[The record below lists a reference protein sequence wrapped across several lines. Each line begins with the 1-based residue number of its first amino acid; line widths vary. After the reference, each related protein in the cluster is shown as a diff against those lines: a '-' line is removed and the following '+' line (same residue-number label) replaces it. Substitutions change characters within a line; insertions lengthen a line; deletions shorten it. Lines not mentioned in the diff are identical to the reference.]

1 MLNLSG
7 HMNWDRLL
15 NRADKNSLRAA
26 RGNDATEKVTSRFS
40 GGRASIFWL
49 LDVLHGS
56 PVHKHLSDIV
66 EFHRIRE
73 FGERAQNVRT
83 RLKNILE
90 IACRK
95 TEYYKAYSSVD
106 GLSNF
111 PVVNKTTIRRNPGA
125 FVSSSYSKR
134 DLIPA
139 VTSGSTGTPFITYQS
154 KGKKS
159 RNVADTLYLAHLGGY
174 ELGNRLFYFKIWSDL
189 NRKSAATQVM
199 QNIVPIDVINL
210 KANVGQVVDQLNKSR
225 SSVCILGYVS
235 ALETLFRELEDS
247 NRLNPAVRVN
257 SIITMS
263 EALNDYTKEAG
274 ERLLGCPVLSRYS
287 NIENGIIAQ
296 QTFVERSNLVI
307 NSASYFVEILKM
319 ENDEVLPNGS
329 LGRIVV
335 TDFFND
341 AMPMIR
347 YDTGDLGVLEDIES
361 AGSHLTVLT
370 RVEGRKLD
378 QIFDT
383 KGNLV
388 SSYVVYKNMWKYT
401 EIEQYQLIQKSA
413 GEYLFKISMPNKFER
428 ERELV
433 DEFKSYLGRDAE
445 FRVEYV
451 QEIPVL
457 ASGKRQKVVNEV
469 AS

>member
-1 MLNLSG
+1 M
-7 HMNWDRLL
+7 RT
-15 NRADKNSLRAA
+15 A
-26 RGNDATEKVTSRFS
+26 RGTDATEKVISRFS
-40 GGRASIFWL
+40 GGRASVFWL
-49 LDVLHGS
+49 FDVLNGS
-56 PVHKHLSDIV
+56 PVYKHLSDIV

-73 FGERAQNVRT
+73 FGERAQNARM

-95 TEYYKAYSSVD
+95 TEFYKAHSSVD
-106 GLSNF
+106 VLSDF
-111 PVVNKTTIRRNPGA
+111 PVVNKTEIRRNPGA

-139 VTSGSTGTPFITYQS
+139 VTSGSTGTPFTTYQS
-154 KGKKS
+154 KGKKL
-159 RNVADTLYLAHLGGY
+159 RNIADTLYLAHLGGY

-189 NRKSAATQVM
+189 NRKSAATQFM
-199 QNIVPIDVINL
+199 QNIVPIDVFNL
-210 KANVGQVVDQLNKSR
+210 KANVGQVVEQLNNSR
-225 SSVCILGYVS
+225 PSVSILGYVS
-235 ALETLFRELEDS
+235 ALETFFRELEDS
-247 NRLNPAVRVN
+247 NRLNPAVHVN

-263 EALNDYTKEAG
+263 EALNDYTKDAG
-274 ERLLGCPVLSRYS
+274 ERLLGCPVLARYS

-296 QTFVERSNLVI
+296 QTFAERSNLVI
-307 NSASYFVEILKM
+307 NNASYFVEILNI

-361 AGSHLTVLT
+361 VGSHLTVLT

-378 QIFDT
+378 QIFNT

-388 SSYVVYKNMWKYT
+388 SSYIVYKNMWKYT
-401 EIEQYQLIQKSA
+401 EIEQYQLIQKGA

-433 DEFKSYLGRDAE
+433 DEFKSYLGRDAD

-451 QEIPVL
+451 EEIPVL
-457 ASGKRQKVVNEV
+457 ASGKRQKIVNEI